1 MSVPNPPATGTIH
14 PPAGRTRLLTSPSE
28 IERPTAVQKTD
39 ARRALT
45 VGLAEYLEQLEF
57 HAEGGRRMRFEGV
70 HSEWAEP
77 EEQARYPSAVVVPA
91 GAGTYAPRSL
101 TPSLNP
107 QERLPAPDGRYLV
120 AVADYEQLLNIEVW
134 ANGVE
139 ERSQLVAMLEQALFP
154 VFFRSGFVLEL
165 PHYFNARGT
174 YLPKSVAMQDSEDN
188 ALRRYRI
195 AVVTVAATVP
205 LIRLFGFLGAR
216 PVFSLE
222 TAGPQATVLNVV
234 EVT

>member
-1 MSVPNPPATGTIH
+1 MQT
-14 PPAGRTRLLTSPSE
+14 
-28 IERPTAVQKTD
+28 TD

-57 HAEGGRRMRFEGV
+57 SAVGGRRLRFEGV

-91 GAGTYAPRSL
+91 GPGLYAPRSL

-107 QERLPAPDGRYLV
+107 GEQLPPPDGRYLV
-120 AVADYEQLLNIEVW
+120 AVADFEQPLNIEVW
-134 ANGVE
+134 ANGTE
-139 ERSQLVAMLEQALFP
+139 ERGQLVAMLEQALFP

-165 PHYFNARGT
+165 PHYFNVRGT
-174 YLPKSVAMQDSEDN
+174 YLPKSVVMQDSEDN

-195 AVVTVAATVP
+195 AVVSLVATVP
-205 LIRLFGFLGAR
+205 LIRLFSFPGAR

-222 TAGPQATVLNVV
+222 AAGPEAAVLNVV
-234 EVT
+234 GVA